1 MKQMKVLLV
10 GLGSAGDV
18 HPNIALG
25 VELTRRG
32 HEVVLIAAGVFRDL
46 AAQAGL
52 KFFGL
57 GTDEEHYAIIRN
69 PDLWHPLK
77 AFSFVAEHIILKWM
91 RPVYH
96 FIEGNYEPGS
106 TIVAAPGTAFGARIA
121 QEKLGV
127 PLATL
132 HLQPSMLRSS
142 LDPACY
148 KIPDIVRPMPVWL
161 RKVYYR
167 AIDWLEIDRRLL
179 KGTNVFRR
187 ELGLPA
193 VHRVFDGWLHSTQ
206 LVIGLFP
213 YWFAPQPA
221 DWPNHFYHASF
232 PLWDEGD
239 VRQPDPELEKFLSE
253 KDAPYVFTAG
263 SANMHGE
270 KLFRI
275 AAETC
280 AASKRRGIMIAKF
293 PEQIPSPLPDGVRY
307 FEYIPFSQVLPRAAA
322 FVHHGGI
329 GTTAQSFLAGV
340 PQLVVPFAHDQ
351 FDNALRVKRLG
362 TGDFLLPGDFVPG
375 AVARILQ
382 RLTDSPEIR
391 ANCRRCAQY
400 LSDARPLETICG
412 LLEGLIQPVH
422 NA

>member
-1 MKQMKVLLV
+1 MKQMKVLLL

-18 HPNIALG
+18 HPNVALG
-25 VELTRRG
+25 VELKRRG
-32 HEVVLIAAGVFRDL
+32 HEVVLVAASVFRDL

-52 KFFGL
+52 EFYGL

-69 PDLWHPLK
+69 PDLWHPMK
-77 AFSFVAEHIILKWM
+77 AFSFVAEHIILEWM
-91 RPVYH
+91 RPVYE
-96 FIEGNYEPGS
+96 FIGRNYEPGR

-132 HLQPSMLRSS
+132 HLQPSLLRSS
-142 LDPACY
+142 LDPPCY
-148 KIPDIVRPMPVWL
+148 TIPDIVKPMPVWL

-167 AIDWLEIDRRLL
+167 AIDWLEIDRLLL
-179 KGTNVFRR
+179 KGTNAFRR

-221 DWPNHFYHASF
+221 DWPAHFHHTGF

-239 VRQPDPELEKFLSE
+239 VRRPDPELEKFLSGS
-253 KDAPYVFTAG
+253 DAPYVFTAG
-263 SANMHGE
+263 SANMHGHR
-270 KLFRI
+270 FFHV
-275 AAETC
+275 AVETC
-280 AASKRRGIMIAKF
+280 VASKRRGILIARY
-293 PEQIPSPLPDGVRY
+293 PGQIPSPLPEGVRH
-307 FEYIPFSQVLPRAAA
+307 FEYIPFSQVLQRAAA

-329 GTTAQSFLAGV
+329 GTTAQSLVAGV
-340 PQLVVPFAHDQ
+340 PQLVMPLAHDQ

-362 TGDFLLPGDFVPG
+362 TGDFLLPRNFKAG
-375 AVARILQ
+375 AVAQMLQ
-382 RLTDSPEIR
+382 DLTGSPEIG
-391 ANCRRCAQY
+391 ANCRQRARD
-400 LSDARPLETICG
+400 LADSRPLETTCA
-412 LLEGLIQPVH
+412 LLEGLIRAVPGG
-422 NA
+422 